1 VIENLGF
8 IIAAY
13 ALVWGGIA
21 AYLVSLR
28 RRRDRGQRAHR

>member
-13 ALVWGGIA
+13 VLVWGAIA
-21 AYLVSLR
+21 VYLISLR
-28 RRRDRGQRAHR
+28 RRRGT